1 MVPEVLHH
9 AAATAATPAA
19 EASVERVDDL
29 LHLSLFPQL
38 LLNLLKSD
46 LILTLLFCSK
56 FSESSLLFFSLFVF
70 VAFHFL
76 EHVAAE
82 IVAAVTPY
90 DVIDEAKEF

>member
-1 MVPEVLHH
+1 VTNTLGYI
-9 AAATAATPAA
+9 TAVIITAVKKCNA
-19 EASVERVDDL
+19 ES
-29 LHLSLFPQL
+29 
-38 LLNLLKSD
+38 
-46 LILTLLFCSK
+46 ICLT
-56 FSESSLLFFSLFVF
+56 ESSLLFFSLFVF